1 MSYTIIIIANYLYRT
16 WANVIFTSQKRTGA
30 VFLAVFALGGCSAL
44 PDKPTRAT
52 VYDFGPGAVAL
63 QPASRQASSPVL
75 PALPVLPTLPTLALD
90 EVQAG
95 AALDSTAVL
104 YRLAYADAQA
114 LRPYAQARWSMTP
127 AQLLR
132 QRLREHLGQRR
143 AVLNAADGSASTAPI
158 LLRIELEE
166 FSQLFETPS
175 ISTGLLRLRATALQ
189 PSSQGE
195 RLLGQ
200 RSFTVQR
207 PSPSADATGGVRAL
221 TAASDAAIEE
231 IDLWLQ
237 QLR

>member
-1 MSYTIIIIANYLYRT
+1 MMKKLLFPPLHSTMVHIAS
-16 WANVIFTSQKRTGA
+16 V
-30 VFLAVFALGGCSAL
+30 VALCTQAACTT
-44 PDKPTRAT
+44 PQAPVAKA
-52 VYDFGPGAVAL
+52 VYDLGLPLAAT
-63 QPASRQASSPVL
+63 ARNPVL
-75 PALPVLPTLPTLALD
+75 TIGAPTLAAPPAAPPAVILAD
-90 EVQAG
+90 IATG
-95 AALDSTAVL
+95 AALDSTAML
-104 YRLAYADAQA
+104 YRLDYADIQQ
-114 LRPYAQARWSMTP
+114 LRPYTLARWSMPP

-166 FSQLFETPS
+166 FSQLFESPS